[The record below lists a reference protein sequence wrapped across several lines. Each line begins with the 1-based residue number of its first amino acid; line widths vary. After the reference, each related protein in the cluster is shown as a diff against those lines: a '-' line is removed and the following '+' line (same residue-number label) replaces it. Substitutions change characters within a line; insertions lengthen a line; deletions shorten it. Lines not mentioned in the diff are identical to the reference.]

1 MVEEEHQTPVSEP
14 EEITIW
20 KNPIQT
26 LSTLLLCCIEW
37 AGQGWTIIR
46 QRIIAI
52 TILLAIVLIP
62 HLVLGPHTPV
72 LAFLHSILK
81 RLMILQSL
89 LVGGSALEYSVL
101 LDLVSNMNK
110 HRYRTS
116 HFCSLLGSSLSQV
129 RYGYLQMQRCA

>member
-1 MVEEEHQTPVSEP
+1 MVKEEHLTPVSEP

-37 AGQGWTIIR
+37 AGQGWSIIR

-52 TILLAIVLIP
+52 TILLAIILIP
-62 HLVLGPHTPV
+62 HLILGPHTPV
-72 LAFLHSILK
+72 LAFLLSLLK

-89 LVGGSALEYSVL
+89 LVGG
-101 LDLVSNMNK
+101 
-110 HRYRTS
+110 
-116 HFCSLLGSSLSQV
+116 
-129 RYGYLQMQRCA
+129 